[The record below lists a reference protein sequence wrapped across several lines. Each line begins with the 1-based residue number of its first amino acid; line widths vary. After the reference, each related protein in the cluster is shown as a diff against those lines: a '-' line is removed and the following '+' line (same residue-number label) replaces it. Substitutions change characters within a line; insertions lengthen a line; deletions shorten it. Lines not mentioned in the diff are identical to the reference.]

1 MDFVWLAGRLLFS
14 SVFIVSAL
22 GNLKDLEHTTKMA
35 ASSGAPFPKLLS
47 LFASL
52 LALLGG
58 LSIAFGYQAEIG
70 AIFTL
75 LFLLPVTFMV
85 HRFWKYSDPMA
96 VGNHRGHFWKN
107 IGLIGGAMFILS

>member
-1 MDFVWLAGRLLFS
+1 MACRKTVIFFS
-14 SVFIVSAL
+14 VHRICFGEFEGFGAYNQDGGFL
-22 GNLKDLEHTTKMA
+22 G
-35 ASSGAPFPKLLS
+35 GAFSQLLS